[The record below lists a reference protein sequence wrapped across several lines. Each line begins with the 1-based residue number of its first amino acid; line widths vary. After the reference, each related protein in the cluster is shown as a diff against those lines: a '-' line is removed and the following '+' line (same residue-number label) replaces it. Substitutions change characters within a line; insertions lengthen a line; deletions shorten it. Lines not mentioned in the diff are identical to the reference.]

1 MPSQPALPPLLAP
14 YLSSLPHTS
23 LTLVSSILGAT
34 SNWLVLRFL
43 HAALSTSS
51 NQHAASELEDVR
63 TDEKRKVVFV
73 SFMRSFEFWKSEAK
87 RLGLDLARLAD
98 KEQFAFIDGL
108 SDLFYTPQV
117 SSSSASAASPAGRG
131 NSTPRTTLPLRS
143 QPGPL
148 PGRSLQS
155 PAIASG
161 GSGLAPR
168 SQTELGVAK
177 KLHFSG
183 RGTAALDALES
194 DIVSVM
200 QQLKPSAEDGDELL
214 LIVDQPDL
222 LLATTG
228 PSLGIG
234 ATEMAEWVAGLQQH
248 AHATIL
254 TMAADS
260 PLIHNVS
267 VSRAGGHMPAPIETE
282 HAGFAIGLAH
292 RARSVMQL
300 RTLETGVARDVS
312 GVLRISA
319 GGGWI
324 AGKDENPEK
333 EVLYYIQRDGGVRV
347 FGRGES

>member
-1 MPSQPALPPLLAP
+1 M
-14 YLSSLPHTS
+14 
-23 LTLVSSILGAT
+23 
-34 SNWLVLRFL
+34 
-43 HAALSTSS
+43 
-51 NQHAASELEDVR
+51 
-63 TDEKRKVVFV
+63 
-73 SFMRSFEFWKSEAK
+73 
-87 RLGLDLARLAD
+87 
-98 KEQFAFIDGL
+98 
-108 SDLFYTPQV
+108 
-117 SSSSASAASPAGRG
+117 
-131 NSTPRTTLPLRS
+131 
-143 QPGPL
+143 
-148 PGRSLQS
+148 
-155 PAIASG
+155 
-161 GSGLAPR
+161 
-168 SQTELGVAK
+168 AK